1 MLYKK
6 YRMIK
11 TKFTILFILL
21 VQTIFGQ
28 TRIDYLS
35 NNGIDLRKDSPRI
48 TEIDFNIIGFGAL
61 HGSAKTYDAELS
73 LVSALVEKNILDY
86 YIIETNYS
94 QAYYF
99 QKYLKTGDEQ
109 LLKELTLSFQTI
121 VSQEGTIETFNHWRN
136 IRKLNLKH
144 PEKPIKIIGCDVIND
159 YRFPIKHIL
168 HLTKD
173 NSIWNAR
180 EKLEKA
186 NQQVN
191 LDFSI
196 WNKEIDS
203 IVKSFVQDYLIN
215 KEEYKALI
223 TDIEIFDHIINNIN
237 HNFEDKRE
245 REKIIFE
252 NYMFLHEKL
261 CLSDTKQ
268 FAKYGYFHIQ
278 KEREGNYPS
287 FFTRLIE
294 NNVYERNNVITIM
307 GYLTKS
313 KVLWD
318 KKYDENGDY
327 KTYTT
332 KAGYGISDYWKEY
345 FKGIK
350 KLKKSNL
357 SDLTMFKLNREN
369 SPYLLG
375 TDLVEIKMFLK
386 DHNTS
391 KLKEK
396 NTLQFIDYAILIS
409 NSKEQIPIEEM
420 K

>member
-1 MLYKK
+1 
-6 YRMIK
+6 MIK
-11 TKFTILFILL
+11 TNFTVLFILL
-21 VQTIFGQ
+21 IQTIFGQ
-28 TRIDYLS
+28 NRTDYLS
-35 NNGIDLRKDSPRI
+35 NNSIDLRKNRPAI
-48 TEIDFNIIGFGAL
+48 TEKKFNIIGFGAL
-61 HGSAKTYDAELS
+61 HGSAKTYDAELN
-73 LVSALVEKNILDY
+73 LVSSLVEKNIFDY

-99 QKYLKTGDEQ
+99 QEYLKTGDEK
-109 LLKELTLSFQTI
+109 LLQELTLSFQTM
-121 VSQEGTIETFNHWRN
+121 VSQEGTIETFNHWKN
-136 IRKLNLKH
+136 IRELSLRH
-144 PEKPIKIIGCDVIND
+144 PNIPIKIIGCDVINE

-168 HLTKD
+168 HLTTG
-173 NSIWNAR
+173 NSIWNER
-180 EKLEKA
+180 EKLEKVSL
-186 NQQVN
+186 QEN
-191 LDFSI
+191 LDLSI
-196 WNKEIDS
+196 WNKEINS
-203 IVKSFVQDYLIN
+203 IVKSFVQDYLTN
-215 KEEYKALI
+215 KEEYKELI
-223 TDIEIFDHIINNIN
+223 TDIEIFDHIISNIN

-252 NYMFLHEKL
+252 NYMFLHKKL
-261 CLSDTKQ
+261 NLSDKKQ

-294 NNVYERNNVITIM
+294 NKVYERNNVITIM

-318 KKYDENGDY
+318 KKYDKKGDY

-332 KAGYGISDYWKEY
+332 KSGYGIADYWKEY

-350 KLKKSNL
+350 YLKKSSL
-357 SDLTMFKLNREN
+357 SDLTMFKLNGEN

-386 DHNTS
+386 DYNTT
-391 KLKEK
+391 KLEGK
-396 NTLQFIDYAILIS
+396 NTLQFVDYAILIS
-409 NSKEQIPIEEM
+409 NSKEQVPIEEM

>member
-1 MLYKK
+1 MT
-6 YRMIK
+6 K
-11 TKFTILFILL
+11 TKLTVLCIFL

-28 TRIDYLS
+28 NKTDYLS
-35 NNGIDLRKDSPRI
+35 ENRTDLRKDSLII
-48 TEIDFNIIGFGAL
+48 TETGFNIIGFGAL
-61 HGSAKTYDAELS
+61 HGSAKTYDVELK
-73 LVSALVEKNILDY
+73 LVSSLVEKNLLDY

-99 QKYLKTGDEQ
+99 QEYLKTGDEK
-109 LLKELTLSFQTI
+109 LLKELTLAFQTI
-121 VSQEGTIETFNHWRN
+121 VSQEGTIETFNHWQN
-136 IRKLNLKH
+136 IRRLNLKY
-144 PEKPIKIIGCDVIND
+144 PDKPIKIIGCDVINE
-159 YRFPIKHIL
+159 YLFPIKHIL
-168 HLTKD
+168 QLAKEDTLWKE
-173 NSIWNAR
+173 R
-180 EKLEKA
+180 ELLKE
-186 NQQVN
+186 VISRV
-191 LDFSI
+191 DIDYTI
-196 WNKEIDS
+196 WNKELNS
-203 IVKSFVQDYLIN
+203 IVKSFVQDYFKNKDVYKELI
-215 KEEYKALI
+215 A
-223 TDIEIFDHIINNIN
+223 DIETFDHIVSNIN
-237 HNFEDKRE
+237 HNFEENRD

-252 NYMFLHEKL
+252 NYMLLYKRFS
-261 CLSDTKQ
+261 LSDKKQ

-318 KKYDENGDY
+318 KKYDEKGSY
-327 KTYTT
+327 KSYTT
-332 KAGYGISDYWKEY
+332 KAGFGISDYWREF

-350 KLKKSNL
+350 YLKKSSV

-375 TDLVEIKMFLK
+375 ADLVEIKMFLK
-386 DHNTS
+386 DYNST
-391 KLKEK
+391 KLKHK

-409 NSKEQIPIEEM
+409 NSLEQIPIEEN